1 MKKIICLIV
10 CICLFMTMVPISIA
24 QNDELTNGQIEYSCH
39 VVTQYKAK
47 ISEKLLWQF
56 LNDYSPTQEMT
67 AAILGFFWRESSLK
81 SNAVAHW
88 SDLNNMYQIDVCQQF
103 TEKVDEGLKDGSTKN
118 YFIRQTRKYGGYG
131 LGQWHSKRYL
141 NAFYDFAQEWGT
153 SIADAKMQCA
163 FTIWS
168 VQHQHTK
175 HIDTLKDYSDLH
187 INSLW
192 MGTVYDGSR
201 TAADTIYSK
210 AKEYYKKNAE

>member
-1 MKKIICLIV
+1 MKKIICLII
-10 CICLFMTMVPISIA
+10 CICLFITMMPISMA
-24 QNDELTNGQIEYSCH
+24 QNDELINGQIEYSCH

-56 LNDYSPTQEMT
+56 LSDYSPTQEMT

-88 SDLNNMYQIDVCQQF
+88 PNLNNIYQIDVCQQF
-103 TEKVDEGLKDGSTKN
+103 TEKVDEGLKDGSTKD
-118 YFIRQTRKYGGYG
+118 YFIKQTRRYGGYG

-141 NAFYDFAQEWGT
+141 SAFYDFAQEWGT
-153 SIADAKMQCA
+153 SIADAEMQCA
-163 FTIWS
+163 FTVWS
-168 VQHQHTK
+168 VQHQHPK
-175 HIDTLKDYSDLH
+175 HIDTLKNYLDLYT
-187 INSLW
+187 NSLW

-201 TAADTIYSK
+201 TAANTIYSK